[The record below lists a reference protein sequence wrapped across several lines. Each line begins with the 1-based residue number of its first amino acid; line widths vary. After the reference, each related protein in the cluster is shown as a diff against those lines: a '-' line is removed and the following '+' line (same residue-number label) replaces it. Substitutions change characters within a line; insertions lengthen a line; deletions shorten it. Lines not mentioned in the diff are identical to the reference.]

1 MKGMK
6 SMRRIKAAT
15 AVMGAGLLA
24 ACSVGPDYQRPAAEV
39 APAFKEAAFQPQD
52 GWKPSLPSDA
62 ASRGAWW
69 SIYADPLLDSLERQV
84 DISNQNLKASEA
96 AYRQASAVVRGAQA
110 GLFPTLNA
118 TGYAERQGNGGGSGA
133 SAGRANIKTSSTVTA
148 YDVGG
153 TLSWD
158 LDVWGRIRRTIES
171 DVATA
176 QASAGD
182 LASARL
188 SAQATLATDYLELRI
203 ADELKRLLDEATTA
217 YAKSLKITQNQYAS
231 GVAAPSDVAQAETQ
245 LKTTQAQAIN
255 VGVQRTQLE
264 HAIAVLIGKPP
275 SEFAIAPVK
284 MTLVAPVTPPG
295 LPSTLLERRPD
306 IAAAERRVAAANAQ
320 IGIAQAAYYPDL
332 TLGGSLTY
340 AATSFAGL
348 FGTANRVWSL
358 GPQVSQSIFNGGLTG
373 AQVDEARASWDQS
386 TATYRQTVLTAF
398 QQVEDNLST
407 LRILETQAVVQA
419 DAVSSAQR
427 AERLI
432 LNQYQAGT
440 VAYTSVVTAQ
450 TAALSNEQTALSVLE
465 SRLNASVALIQAL
478 GGGWDISQ
486 IPSRDD
492 LDTAPT
498 SPPAASAASDAS
510 PSWFN
515 GIGAA
520 FKGMV
525 TSLTP

>member
-1 MKGMK
+1 MKGNK
-6 SMRRIKAAT
+6 SMRGIKAAT
-15 AVMGAGLLA
+15 AVMGVGLLA
-24 ACSVGPDYQRPAAEV
+24 ACSVGPDYLRPAAEV
-39 APAFKEAAFQPQD
+39 APAFKEAAFQPEG
-52 GWKPSLPSDA
+52 GWKPSLPADA
-62 ASRGAWW
+62 AARGAWW
-69 SIYADPLLDSLERQV
+69 SIYNDPLLDSLERQV

-96 AYRQASAVVRGAQA
+96 AYRQASAVVRAAQA
-110 GLFPTLNA
+110 GLFPALNA
-118 TGYAERQGNGGGSGA
+118 SSYAQRQGNGGGGNA
-133 SAGRANIKTSSTVTA
+133 KLSSTVTTF
-148 YDVGG
+148 DVGG

-171 DVATA
+171 DVASA

-203 ADELKRLLDEATTA
+203 ADDLKRLLDEATTA
-217 YAKSLKITQNQYAS
+217 YAQALKITQNQYAS

-255 VGVQRTQLE
+255 VGVQRAQLE
-264 HAIAVLIGKPP
+264 HAIAVLTGQPP
-275 SEFAIAPVK
+275 SQFSIAPAK
-284 MTLVAPVTPPG
+284 LTLVAPVTPPG
-295 LPSTLLERRPD
+295 LPSTLLQRRPD

-340 AATSFAGL
+340 AASGFAGL
-348 FGTANRVWSL
+348 FGSANRVWSL
-358 GPQVSQSIFNGGLTG
+358 GPQVSQSLFAGGLTG

-407 LRILETQAVVQA
+407 LHVLEAQAVVQA
-419 DAVSSAQR
+419 DAVRSAQR

-478 GGGWDISQ
+478 GGGWDASQ

-498 SPPAASAASDAS
+498 APPAASVANDSS

-515 GIGAA
+515 GLGAA
-520 FKGMV
+520 VKGMV